1 MFEPI
6 KTGAHY
12 GLPDEPFNFE
22 STFTWT
28 SALDEARRLGSSEI
42 DSGHLLVAFLCS
54 KASIVEEFQS
64 LVGFVSTKELDT
76 KNGLAYHALKNSGA
90 NLKDARRHLEAVIGR
105 GDKPHKITKLIGR
118 IPLDE
123 RPNSA
128 QVSLIA
134 KRAVDWHKQ
143 LGSKEIG
150 DEHLLLALLDEPDEV
165 VTNLLRRM
173 QIAPERLRQT
183 VLELANIASSG

>member
-1 MFEPI
+1 MFEAI

-22 STFTWT
+22 SVFTWI
-28 SALDEARRLGSSEI
+28 SALDEARRLGSREI
-42 DSGHLLVAFLCS
+42 DSGHLLVAFLRS
-54 KASIVEEFQS
+54 KASVVEEFQS
-64 LVGFVSTKELDT
+64 LLGFVSKKELDT
-76 KNGLAYHALKNSGA
+76 KNGLAYQSLKDSGA
-90 NLKDARRHLEAVIGR
+90 NLKDARRHLEAVIGH
-105 GDKPHKITKLIGR
+105 GDKPNKITKLVGR

-165 VTNLLRRM
+165 VAELLKRM
-173 QIAPERLRQT
+173 QIAPKRLRKT
-183 VLELANIASSG
+183 LLELANQTSAS